1 MRRRLKKVT
10 SILFILITL
19 FSMFTFSSV
28 TADAAGQT
36 VINLK
41 QTGEYSYTSGWG
53 RTVIQMQADSKMVYC
68 VQPNLPAPPN
78 GTYRTDKGKLTE
90 ITSSNKNYIMYR
102 KALYYCYGG
111 DGYNA
116 EHAAFKTDES
126 KHKKSAAGN
135 TPKSFMTN
143 LKLSQYG
150 YEYTTLSGNNLHYM
164 FTHLLVSYIYYGD
177 SFYKNN
183 MGNYIPEQGYYN
195 LIKELY
201 NAVKSAPTPSITSK
215 LYMLNIGSKYQQ
227 VLVVRNGVKL
237 QLQKASSNG
246 EIKGYSLAGAKYN
259 VYLDKKCT
267 DLFGYITTKEN
278 GFGVYGAGANGVDV
292 PLQNYYCKEVTAPKG
307 YELDKTVY
315 EFKKTSSTV
324 DGSAIYKATV
334 TDRPLIHLQ
343 LIKSS
348 ANPELTDDIS
358 CYSLEGAVYGIY
370 KDSACTKA
378 AGQIVTDKDGY
389 GTYINSAGSSG
400 TNTATADKE
409 TAAYQKESGT
419 AFAYPSDL
427 ENNTY
432 YAKEVIAPKGYEL
445 DKTVYSFK
453 DSGSLSSDGIKIY
466 RAYSND
472 GSQPADNPIND
483 PIGIVL
489 QKRNSLTGETVN
501 QGLEG
506 AVFEIQYYAQEIDKD
521 YDINTNGTSPDLSA
535 DNLKRTW
542 YIKTDKYGYCELSIN
557 YVLNNGNYIS
567 DEFYFATN
575 SGNPALP
582 IGTIVIKE
590 VEAPKGYTISDTTF
604 YRRITAEG
612 AKLAQD
618 TNKPIE
624 VPIDER
630 PSNGYIGIH
639 KMDNNRQGVAN
650 AVYGLYEYA
659 TAAGI
664 PYDTLTTNA
673 DGKNVFSKAVLT
685 DKTYYIKELEA
696 PPGYPLDATIYPI
709 AATLE
714 NSTVETAIIQD
725 IYEEALKGDIVIKK
739 TSNDGIVSNLY
750 FALSDN
756 LGNTYN
762 AVATDNT
769 GTANFTGLP
778 VYDSDGNK
786 INYTVKELGFKTSP
800 GTKSYGGFTWT
811 VKAENCIYYRG
822 AYYEGV
828 ANNTFSDCE
837 YAYSRYYY
845 ANKTEAVN
853 NSKGYTK
860 TLAANSAVTFN
871 FNNTVKT
878 TDIEI
883 NKQSYDGNKSGFYFK
898 IVDQNGKYYGD
909 IKTNDNGVAKYS
921 DYYSKPLYSCITVPN
936 SGIALKVKYRV
947 EELGLKNPGS
957 GTYFLPDNYISNVI
971 TDYKSDNLSSS
982 TAITFDVYNK
992 PDTGSLNIIKS
1003 SDDGYISGL
1012 WFKVSAYINWAD
1024 EDEEPDY
1031 ESTYI
1036 GYDSSG
1042 NEITE
1047 FYLQT
1052 DSSGKASANSLVFY
1066 DANGNQM
1073 KGLPVYVYNMTD
1085 WRIDYQVTELGL
1097 KASNGTYYLPK
1108 RYVKNDDVTFNLIEN
1123 RNYTYNC
1130 HNTVNSNG
1138 KLQVL
1143 KTSEDNEISSIWF
1156 NVRSLNVDDID
1167 INIVTGE
1174 DGAAAVL
1181 ENLPIYVP
1189 SIKNDVFVEYEITEL
1204 GYYYGENNYE
1214 IPSHYKTPESVK
1226 ITLNESSEIT
1236 FASFNNQLK
1245 KGSVILQKQSGT
1257 GGNLSGAV
1265 FKLYKSD
1272 GVSVPLI
1279 QTGNGQYACSTKGK
1293 TDLSLNTSTTGAL
1306 RISQLPYGDYY
1317 FMEEKSPINKMPYEE
1332 KIKFTIN
1339 NESTVTSVI
1348 VKNHTRITMNTGGKG
1363 SIQYY
1368 YLSIITLAAALLC
1381 VLIYFNRRVKF
1392 RKCFN

>member
-1 MRRRLKKVT
+1 M
-10 SILFILITL
+10 
-19 FSMFTFSSV
+19 
-28 TADAAGQT
+28 
-36 VINLK
+36 
-41 QTGEYSYTSGWG
+41 
-53 RTVIQMQADSKMVYC
+53 
-68 VQPNLPAPPN
+68 
-78 GTYRTDKGKLTE
+78 GKN
-90 ITSSNKNYIMYR
+90 S
-102 KALYYCYGG
+102 
-111 DGYNA
+111 
-116 EHAAFKTDES
+116 
-126 KHKKSAAGN
+126 
-135 TPKSFMTN
+135 
-143 LKLSQYG
+143 
-150 YEYTTLSGNNLHYM
+150 
-164 FTHLLVSYIYYGD
+164 
-177 SFYKNN
+177 
-183 MGNYIPEQGYYN
+183 
-195 LIKELY
+195 
-201 NAVKSAPTPSITSK
+201 
-215 LYMLNIGSKYQQ
+215 
-227 VLVVRNGVKL
+227 
-237 QLQKASSNG
+237 
-246 EIKGYSLAGAKYN
+246 
-259 VYLDKKCT
+259 
-267 DLFGYITTKEN
+267 
-278 GFGVYGAGANGVDV
+278 
-292 PLQNYYCKEVTAPKG
+292 KEVTAPKG

-535 DNLKRTW
+535 D
-542 YIKTDKYGYCELSIN
+542 
-557 YVLNNGNYIS
+557 
-567 DEFYFATN
+567 
-575 SGNPALP
+575 
-582 IGTIVIKE
+582 
-590 VEAPKGYTISDTTF
+590 
-604 YRRITAEG
+604 
-612 AKLAQD
+612 
-618 TNKPIE
+618 
-624 VPIDER
+624 
-630 PSNGYIGIH
+630 
-639 KMDNNRQGVAN
+639 
-650 AVYGLYEYA
+650 
-659 TAAGI
+659 
-664 PYDTLTTNA
+664 
-673 DGKNVFSKAVLT
+673 
-685 DKTYYIKELEA
+685 KELEA

-811 VKAENCIYYRG
+811 VKAENCIYYKG

-845 ANKTEAVN
+845 GNKTEAVN

-898 IVDQNGKYYGD
+898 I
-909 IKTNDNGVAKYS
+909 
-921 DYYSKPLYSCITVPN
+921 
-936 SGIALKVKYRV
+936 
-947 EELGLKNPGS
+947 
-957 GTYFLPDNYISNVI
+957 
-971 TDYKSDNLSSS
+971 
-982 TAITFDVYNK
+982 TF
-992 PDTGSLNIIKS
+992 
-1003 SDDGYISGL
+1003 
-1012 WFKVSAYINWAD
+1012 
-1024 EDEEPDY
+1024 
-1031 ESTYI
+1031 
-1036 GYDSSG
+1036 
-1042 NEITE
+1042 
-1047 FYLQT
+1047 
-1052 DSSGKASANSLVFY
+1052 
-1066 DANGNQM
+1066 
-1073 KGLPVYVYNMTD
+1073 
-1085 WRIDYQVTELGL
+1085 
-1097 KASNGTYYLPK
+1097 
-1108 RYVKNDDVTFNLIEN
+1108 
-1123 RNYTYNC
+1123 
-1130 HNTVNSNG
+1130 
-1138 KLQVL
+1138 
-1143 KTSEDNEISSIWF
+1143 
-1156 NVRSLNVDDID
+1156 
-1167 INIVTGE
+1167 
-1174 DGAAAVL
+1174 
-1181 ENLPIYVP
+1181 
-1189 SIKNDVFVEYEITEL
+1189 
-1204 GYYYGENNYE
+1204 
-1214 IPSHYKTPESVK
+1214 
-1226 ITLNESSEIT
+1226 
-1236 FASFNNQLK
+1236 
-1245 KGSVILQKQSGT
+1245 
-1257 GGNLSGAV
+1257 
-1265 FKLYKSD
+1265 
-1272 GVSVPLI
+1272 
-1279 QTGNGQYACSTKGK
+1279 
-1293 TDLSLNTSTTGAL
+1293 
-1306 RISQLPYGDYY
+1306 
-1317 FMEEKSPINKMPYEE
+1317 
-1332 KIKFTIN
+1332 
-1339 NESTVTSVI
+1339 
-1348 VKNHTRITMNTGGKG
+1348 
-1363 SIQYY
+1363 
-1368 YLSIITLAAALLC
+1368 
-1381 VLIYFNRRVKF
+1381 
-1392 RKCFN
+1392 